1 MMKDRIETVKE
12 FRDDI
17 ASMQMALMDFM
28 HEESQAYSHCTDKDS
43 EKGQTLKWTANELD
57 EITYD
62 LEIIWQKLES
72 IVNEYEEKSAC

>member
-1 MMKDRIETVKE
+1 MTKDRMETVKE

-17 ASMQMALMDFM
+17 ASMQSVLMDIY
-28 HEESQAYSHCTDKDS
+28 HEESEAYANCSDKDG

-62 LEIIWQKLES
+62 IEIIWQKLES
-72 IVNEYEEKSAC
+72 IVNELEAS